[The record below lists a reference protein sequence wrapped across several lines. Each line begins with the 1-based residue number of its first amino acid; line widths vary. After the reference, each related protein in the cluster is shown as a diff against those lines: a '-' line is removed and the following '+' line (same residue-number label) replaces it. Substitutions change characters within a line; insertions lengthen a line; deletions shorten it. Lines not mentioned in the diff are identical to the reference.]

1 MKIVSFGF
9 VLCCLVFFTPANAA
23 VTIEP
28 DNVTMSGGIFSFDLI
43 INDPGG
49 VTNADSFKVT
59 INVDGPGTLTLDIPT
74 SELVQ
79 NETDYWIYGENDGA
93 LAAEAAGVNNYLFS
107 DLFSVTATPPETL
120 VAGDIMAR
128 YAFDWD
134 ETVGDYTFTVDLSES
149 VSFVGLDDFSK
160 VALGFTPGS
169 FAGGSNSFT
178 VNIPEP
184 ATIMLLGMGGMA
196 LLKNRKRKA

>member
-9 VLCCLVFFTPANAA
+9 LLICLVSFIPANAA

-28 DNVTMSGGIFSFDLI
+28 DNVTMSGGIFSFDLV
-43 INDPGG
+43 INNPDGI
-49 VTNADSFKVT
+49 TNADSFQST
-59 INVDGPGTLTLDIPT
+59 INVSGPGTLTLDIPT
-74 SELVQ
+74 SELVA
-79 NETDYWIYGENDGA
+79 NDTDYWIYGENDEA

-128 YAFDWD
+128 YAFAWD
-134 ETVGDYTFTVDLSES
+134 ETVGDYTFTVDLNDSA
-149 VSFVGLDDFSK
+149 SFVGLDDFTK
-160 VALGFTPGS
+160 VALAFTPGS
-169 FAGGSNSFT
+169 FEGGSDSFT

-184 ATIMLLGMGGMA
+184 ATIMLLGLGGIA
-196 LLKNRKRKA
+196 LLKNRKRTV